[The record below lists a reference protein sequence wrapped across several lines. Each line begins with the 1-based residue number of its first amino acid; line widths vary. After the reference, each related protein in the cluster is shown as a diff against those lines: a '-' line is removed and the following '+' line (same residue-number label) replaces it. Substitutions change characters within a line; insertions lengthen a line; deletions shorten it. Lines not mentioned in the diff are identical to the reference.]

1 MQLSVYVLG
10 REVATLEQSGDF
22 KSVLTYHP
30 HVAADDFVS
39 LTMPV
44 RLESYVWDDQL
55 PPVLQ
60 MNLPEG
66 YLLQVLQ
73 EQFGPHIG
81 ASPIALLS
89 VIGRNMVGRLQVAA
103 PGAQLNEPA
112 QPIEVAALLKGDNSE
127 AAFAALVRQ
136 HATSGVS
143 GVVPKFLDAQTT
155 AASYQA
161 ETSPRTVQAEPVEAL
176 HPLRAPLAPHQK
188 ASLTTRRHIIKG
200 SSAQLPF
207 VALNEHLCMQVAR
220 RVMPAALTEVSDDGQ
235 ALVVHRFDVDEHG
248 QPLWGMEDFCSLLGL
263 RPAAK
268 YDTTWERIAKAVRDH
283 VPGAQ
288 RLATFRQLATTLLLT
303 YALRNA
309 DCHAKNLAL
318 LYTSRANAHLSPAY
332 DMLTTSVYP
341 GFQHNPPAIDFM
353 GKRTWA
359 PGKNLQ
365 KFIAATF
372 GIQPKEQQ
380 HMVQAISDAV
390 ADVAPQVRQAMAQHP
405 GFEDI
410 GKRMLMAWAEGVQG
424 LRDARVYAVGDW
436 NAGEAFAGFSAPPKL
451 VADQR
456 KIGRSP
462 FWASDNLANR
472 TASSH
477 LNQSS
482 K

>member
-1 MQLSVYVLG
+1 MPLSVYVLG
-10 REVATLEQSGDF
+10 REVATLEPSGDF
-22 KSVLTYHP
+22 KSVLSYHP
-30 HVAADDFVS
+30 GVATDDFVS

-44 RLESYVWDDQL
+44 RTESYVWDDQL

-81 ASPIALLS
+81 ANPAALLS

-103 PGAQLNEPA
+103 PGATLDEPA
-112 QPIEVAALLKGDNSE
+112 KPIEVAALLKGDNSE
-127 AAFAALVRQ
+127 AAFAALVRE

-143 GVVPKFLDAQTT
+143 GVVPKFLDAQN
-155 AASYQA
+155 
-161 ETSPRTVQAEPVEAL
+161 EDAL
-176 HPLRAPLAPHQK
+176 PLGAHPK
-188 ASLTTRRHIIKG
+188 ACLVTRRHIVKG
-200 SSAQLPF
+200 SSARLPF

-220 RVMPAALTEVSDDGQ
+220 RVMPTAHTQVSDDGQ
-235 ALVVHRFDVDEHG
+235 ALVVHRFDVDENG
-248 QPLWGMEDFCSLLGL
+248 QAHWGMEDFCSLLGL

-288 RLATFRQLATTLLLT
+288 RLETFRQLATTLLLT

-318 LYTSRANAHLSPAY
+318 LYTNRADVHLSPAY
-332 DMLTTSVYP
+332 DMLTTSVYA
-341 GFQHNPPAIDFM
+341 GFAHNPPGIEFM
-353 GKRTWA
+353 GKKTWL

-390 ADVAPQVRQAMAQHP
+390 ADVGREVRQAMTEHP
-405 GFEDI
+405 GFEEV
-410 GKRMLMAWAEGVQG
+410 GKRMLLAWAEGVRG
-424 LRDARVYAVGDW
+424 LRDDRVYAVGDW
-436 NAGEAFAGFSAPPKL
+436 MAGEAFEGFSAPPKL
-451 VADQR
+451 TAETN

-462 FWASDNLANR
+462 LLGER
-472 TASSH
+472 
-477 LNQSS
+477 
-482 K
+482 

>member
-30 HVAADDFVS
+30 QVAADNFVS

-44 RLESYVWDDQL
+44 RTESYVWDDQL

-73 EQFGPHIG
+73 EQFGPHVG
-81 ASPIALLS
+81 ASPIALLA
-89 VIGRNMVGRLQVAA
+89 VIGRNMVGRVQVAA
-103 PGAQLNEPA
+103 PGAALNEPA
-112 QPIEVAALLKGDNSE
+112 KPIEVAALLKGDNSE
-127 AAFAALVRQ
+127 AAFAALVRE

-143 GVVPKFLDAQTT
+143 GVVPKFLDAQLD
-155 AASYQA
+155 ASP
-161 ETSPRTVQAEPVEAL
+161 SVAL
-176 HPLRAPLAPHQK
+176 HK
-188 ASLTTRRHIIKG
+188 KGSVVTRSHIIKG
-200 SSAQLPF
+200 ASSQLPF

-220 RVMPAALTEVSDDGQ
+220 RVMPTARTEVSEDGQ
-235 ALVVHRFDVDEHG
+235 ALVVYRFDVDGHG
-248 QPLWGMEDFCSLLGL
+248 QPHWGMEDFCSLLGL

-283 VPGAQ
+283 VPGTQ
-288 RLATFRQLATTLLLT
+288 RLDTYRQLATTLLLT

-318 LYTSRANAHLSPAY
+318 LYTSRADVQLSPAY
-332 DMLTTSVYP
+332 DMLTTSVYA
-341 GFQHNPPAIDFM
+341 GFQHSPPGIAFM
-353 GKRTWA
+353 GKKTWA

-365 KFIAATF
+365 KFIASTF

-380 HMVQAISDAV
+380 RTVEAISDAV
-390 ADVAPQVRQAMAQHP
+390 ADVGPQVREAMRQHP
-405 GFEDI
+405 AFEDI
-410 GKRMLMAWAEGVQG
+410 GKRILMAWAEGVRG
-424 LRDARVYAVGDW
+424 LRDQRVYALGDW
-436 NAGEAFAGFSAPPKL
+436 RAGEAFDGLSPPIKQN
-451 VADQR
+451 AEIA

-462 FWASDNLANR
+462 LLGKR
-472 TASSH
+472 
-477 LNQSS
+477 
-482 K
+482 

>member
-1 MQLSVYVLG
+1 MKLSVYVMG
-10 REVATLEQSGDF
+10 RVVAKLEQAGDF
-22 KSVLTYHP
+22 KSVLAYNANTAP
-30 HVAADDFVS
+30 EDFVS

-44 RLESYVWDDQL
+44 RTESYVWDDQL

-73 EQFGPHIG
+73 EQFGPHVG
-81 ASPIALLS
+81 ASPMALLS

-103 PGAQLNEPA
+103 PGVELSEPA
-112 QPIEVAALLKGDNSE
+112 KPIEVAALLKGDNSE
-127 AAFAALVRQ
+127 AAFAALVRE

-143 GVVPKFLDAQTT
+143 GVVPKFLDAQIKNG
-155 AASYQA
+155 
-161 ETSPRTVQAEPVEAL
+161 EDGEPLAL
-176 HPLRAPLAPHQK
+176 HKK
-188 ASLTTRRHIIKG
+188 ASLVTRRHIIKG

-207 VALNEHLCMQVAR
+207 VALNEHLCMQVAS
-220 RVMPAALTEVSDDGQ
+220 RVMPTAKTEVSDDGQ
-235 ALVVHRFDVDEHG
+235 ALVVHRFDVDQHG
-248 QPLWGMEDFCSLLGL
+248 QPHWGMEDFCSLLGL

-283 VPGAQ
+283 VPGPQ
-288 RLATFRQLATTLLLT
+288 RLDTYRQLATTLLLT

-318 LYTSRANAHLSPAY
+318 LYTSRADVHLSPAY
-332 DMLTTSVYP
+332 DMLTTTVYA
-341 GFQHNPPAIDFM
+341 GFQHNPPGIEFM
-353 GKRTWA
+353 GKKTWT

-380 HMVQAISDAV
+380 HIVQAISDAV
-390 ADVAPQVRQAMAQHP
+390 ADVCPLVRQAMAQHP

-410 GKRMLMAWAEGVQG
+410 GKHMLMAWAEGVQG
-424 LRDARVYAVGDW
+424 LRDQRVYAVGEW
-436 NAGEAFAGFSAPPKL
+436 AAGDAFESFSPPPKL
-451 VADQR
+451 ASDTN

-462 FWASDNLANR
+462 LLGQR
-472 TASSH
+472 
-477 LNQSS
+477 
-482 K
+482 

>member
-1 MQLSVYVLG
+1 MKLSVYVMG
-10 REVATLEQSGDF
+10 RNVATLEQSGDF
-22 KSVLTYHP
+22 KSVLAYNADTSP
-30 HVAADDFVS
+30 DDFVS

-44 RLESYVWDDQL
+44 RTESYVWDDQL

-103 PGAQLNEPA
+103 PGAELSEPA
-112 QPIEVAALLKGDNSE
+112 KPVEVAALLKGDNSE
-127 AAFAALVRQ
+127 AAFAALVRE
-136 HATSGVS
+136 HATRGVS
-143 GVVPKFLDAQTT
+143 GVVPKFLDAQD
-155 AASYQA
+155 
-161 ETSPRTVQAEPVEAL
+161 EDG
-176 HPLRAPLAPHQK
+176 APLALHKK
-188 ASLTTRRHIIKG
+188 ASLVTRRHIIKG

-207 VALNEHLCMQVAR
+207 VALNEHLCMQVAS
-220 RVMPAALTEVSDDGQ
+220 RVMPTAKTEVSDDGQ

-248 QPLWGMEDFCSLLGL
+248 QPHWGMEDFCSLLGL

-283 VPGAQ
+283 VPGGQ
-288 RLATFRQLATTLLLT
+288 RLETYRQLATTLLLT

-318 LYTSRANAHLSPAY
+318 LYTSRADVHLSPAY
-332 DMLTTSVYP
+332 DMLTTSVYA
-341 GFQHNPPAIDFM
+341 GFQHNPPGIEFM
-353 GKRTWA
+353 GKKTWA

-390 ADVAPQVRQAMAQHP
+390 ADVGPLVRQAMAQHP

-424 LRDARVYAVGDW
+424 LRDQRVYALGEWTAGD
-436 NAGEAFAGFSAPPKL
+436 AFEGFSPPPKL
-451 VADQR
+451 TADNN

-462 FWASDNLANR
+462 LLGKR
-472 TASSH
+472 
-477 LNQSS
+477 
-482 K
+482 